1 VSTPTEPPTG
11 GVEPDPFP
19 VRRAAV
25 GSPVDAP
32 ARVAVVPDPA
42 PQPPAVSRTG
52 RRLRDRRAG
61 RNLPAAIG
69 VGTGL
74 GALVA
79 VCLFVRKEAF
89 VVLAA
94 VAIVLAV
101 WELSNAFR
109 ARRIRIPVV
118 PVVVGAVGM
127 LGSAFVSGIEALLVA
142 FALTSF
148 AVLLWRVLDGPNPVR
163 DVTAGV
169 FTAAYVPFLAGFSVL
184 MLAEPDGPYRVLT
197 FLMVAIG
204 SDVGGY
210 AFGVVWGKHPM
221 APSISPKKSWEGLL
235 GSAVFAVVLGV
246 AGVVLALD
254 GPWWAGALLGLAI
267 VFTATV
273 GDLSESLLK
282 RDLGIKDMGSLLPG
296 HGGIMDRLDSLLP
309 AAPVAYLLLTVLVPV
324 G

>member
-1 VSTPTEPPTG
+1 MSVPTSPG
-11 GVEPDPFP
+11 GAGP
-19 VRRAAV
+19 R
-25 GSPVDAP
+25 
-32 ARVAVVPDPA
+32 RVAVVPDTPEPA
-42 PQPPAVSRTG
+42 PTSATTRPRAS
-52 RRLRDRRAG
+52 RAG
-61 RNLPAAIG
+61 RNLPAAVA

-79 VCLFVRKEAF
+79 LALFVRKEAF
-89 VVLAA
+89 VVLTAA
-94 VAIVLAV
+94 AIVLAL
-101 WELSNAFR
+101 WELANAFR

-127 LGSAFVSGIEALLVA
+127 LASAFLAGAEALFVS
-142 FALTSF
+142 FALTAF

-169 FTAAYVPFLAGFSVL
+169 FTAAYVPFLAGFAML
-184 MLAEPDGPYRVLT
+184 MLAAPDGAYRVLA

-210 AFGVVWGKHPM
+210 AFGSVWGKHPL
-221 APSISPKKSWEGLL
+221 APNVSPKKSWEGLL

-246 AGVVLALD
+246 LGVVLGLG
-254 GPWWAGALLGLAI
+254 GPWWVGALLGL
-267 VFTATV
+267 VVVVTATV

-309 AAPVAYLLLTVLVPV
+309 AAPVAYVLLTLLVPLP
-324 G
+324 